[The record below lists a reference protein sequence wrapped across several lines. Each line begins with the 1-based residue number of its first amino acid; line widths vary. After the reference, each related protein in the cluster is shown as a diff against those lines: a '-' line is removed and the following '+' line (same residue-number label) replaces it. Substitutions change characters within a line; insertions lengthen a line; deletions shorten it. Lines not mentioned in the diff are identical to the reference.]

1 MYDQHPGKGMLPRP
15 TLEEASLTSKQ
26 FPWFCVD
33 RYTIKTRDE
42 LFKSTLSLINIL
54 MNELNKANEMY
65 QPNISETLLI
75 DLLYAALNVPAFGE
89 QQRWRLRKAAS
100 TTGAKVRMSPL
111 AEVWPFEVLGRK
123 VGIDEDVVQ
132 VRDDTGLA
140 NEPRRLTCTEI
151 CAHSSITPG
160 QHVEGHSLRR
170 MDRPQQ

>member
-1 MYDQHPGKGMLPRP
+1 MYDQHPSKGMLPRSK
-15 TLEEASLTSKQ
+15 LEDSCLNSGQ

-33 RYTIKTRDE
+33 RYTLKTRDE
-42 LFKSTLSLINIL
+42 LFKSTMSLVNIL

-65 QPNISETLLI
+65 RPNISETLLI
-75 DLLYAALNVPAFGE
+75 DLLYAALNVPAFSE

-132 VRDDTGLA
+132 VRDDIRLV
-140 NEPRRLTCTEI
+140 NETQ
-151 CAHSSITPG
+151 G
-160 QHVEGHSLRR
+160 
-170 MDRPQQ
+170 D

>member
-1 MYDQHPGKGMLPRP
+1 MYDQHPSKGMLLRP
-15 TLEEASLTSKQ
+15 TLEGSNLTSKQ
-26 FPWFCVD
+26 FPWSCVD

-65 QPNISETLLI
+65 RPNISETLLI
-75 DLLYAALNVPAFGE
+75 DLLYAALNVPAFSE

-100 TTGAKVRMSPL
+100 TTGARVRMSPL

-132 VRDDTGLA
+132 VRDVMGLV
-140 NEPRRLTCTEI
+140 NKTRRLTCTEI
-151 CAHSSITPG
+151 CAHSSVTPG
-160 QHVEGHSLRR
+160 
-170 MDRPQQ
+170 